1 MSNENQSKYN
11 CLLIDEKDNVVTAL
25 SSIKK
30 GENAIFIKAGNSISI
45 KVNNDIPFGHK
56 LSLMDINKGEH
67 IIKYGESIG
76 GATANIKK
84 GDYVHVHNL
93 ESLRA
98 RGDKNL

>member
-1 MSNENQSKYN
+1 MSNEVKYN
-11 CLLIDEKDNVVTAL
+11 CLMIDEKDNVATAL
-25 SSIKK
+25 SNIKK
-30 GENAIFIKAGNSISI
+30 GEKAFFIKDGNSISI
-45 KVNNDIPFGHK
+45 KVNDDIPFGHK

-76 GATANIKK
+76 GATVNIKK

-98 RGDKNL
+98 RGDKINK